1 VPALERLDAKQI
13 HAPWL
18 AGAQVLAAKGVVLG
32 RDYPLPVVEHD
43 AARRRTLE
51 RFAVVKKAAG

>member
-1 VPALERLDAKQI
+1 VPALARLSAKEI

-18 AGAQVLAAKGVVLG
+18 VDAGVLAEKGVVLG
-32 RDYPLPVVEHD
+32 RDYPLPLVEHD
-43 AARRRTLE
+43 VARKRTLE